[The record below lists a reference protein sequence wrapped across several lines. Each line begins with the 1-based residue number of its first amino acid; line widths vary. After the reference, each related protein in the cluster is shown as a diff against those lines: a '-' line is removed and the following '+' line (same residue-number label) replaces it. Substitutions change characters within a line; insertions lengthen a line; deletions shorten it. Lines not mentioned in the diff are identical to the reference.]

1 MSKETFKNFVRSH
14 PELANHVMKKNA
26 SWQQFYELYDL
37 YGENNSVWNDYIKTT
52 SPTTETVASSK
63 NTRENAMGELIKM
76 VKNVDLNSVQKT
88 VGNLQKTIGL
98 LQDLGIG
105 AGSAAIAEKPYEPR
119 PMYRYFED

>member
-1 MSKETFKNFVRSH
+1 MSKDTFKVFVKNH
-14 PELANHVMKKNA
+14 PELASYVMNNKV

-37 YGENNSVWNDYIKTT
+37 YGEDNSVWDNYIKKSTITT
-52 SPTTETVASSK
+52 QRNITNSK
-63 NTRENAMGELIKM
+63 ENAMGELIKM
-76 VKNVDLNSVQKT
+76 VKNVDLASVQKT

-105 AGSAAIAEKPYEPR
+105 TAAASTSKSYEAR

>member
-1 MSKETFKNFVRSH
+1 MSKDTFKIFVKNH
-14 PELANHVMKKNA
+14 PELASHVMNNKA

-37 YGENNSVWNDYIKTT
+37 YGEDNSVWDNYIKKSNITT
-52 SPTTETVASSK
+52 QRNIINS
-63 NTRENAMGELIKM
+63 RENAMGELIKM
-76 VKNVDLNSVQKT
+76 VKNVDLASVQKT

-105 AGSAAIAEKPYEPR
+105 STATAASKSYEPR

>member
-1 MSKETFKNFVRSH
+1 MSKESFKSFVKVH
-14 PELANHVMKKNA
+14 PELSKYVMNKNK

-37 YGENNSVWNDYIKTT
+37 YGEDNPVWDEYLTRTNNYNTMSKETENT
-52 SPTTETVASSK
+52 SNGSISDLVK
-63 NTRENAMGELIKM
+63 VI
-76 VKNVDLNSVQKT
+76 KNVDLKSVQKT

-105 AGSAAIAEKPYEPR
+105 GAAGEAVSKTYEPR

>member
-1 MSKETFKNFVRSH
+1 MSKDTFKSFVRLH
-14 PELANHVMKKNA
+14 PELSKYVMNNKA

-37 YGENNSVWNDYIKTT
+37 YGEDNSVWQDYFTPNINTQKN
-52 SPTTETVASSK
+52 SK
-63 NTRENAMGELIKM
+63 SKEFAMGELVRMI
-76 VKNVDLNSVQKT
+76 KNVDLNSVQKT

-105 AGSAAIAEKPYEPR
+105 SASSSNIKPYEPR